1 MARKNF
7 GKGQTSYTQE
17 LDFTETANWNSAQL
31 YSEVAITKYL
41 LDADKFRLIAT
52 YGSLD
57 LESSILQ
64 NIPQNLL
71 SRARYNAL
79 IRYHDTIRTILENSY
94 FALRNKDKESVDP
107 VFEKLEKIEPHF
119 AKVLV
124 KINGKESI
132 NETLIRALIEIL
144 RKILKEIKTP
154 LNKSDLIFGHKEE
167 FDPTKFKESVKDN
180 IINVG

>member
-7 GKGQTSYTQE
+7 GKGETSYTQE

-57 LESSILQ
+57 IETSILQ
-64 NIPQNLL
+64 NIPKQILI
-71 SRARYNAL
+71 RARYNAL
-79 IRYHDTIRTILENSY
+79 IRYHDTIRTIIDNSY
-94 FALRNKDKESVDP
+94 FALRVKDREQIDP
-107 VFEKLEKIEPHF
+107 VVEKLEKLEPIIE
-119 AKVLV
+119 KVIDR
-124 KINGKESI
+124 KGGKETL
-132 NETLIRALIEIL
+132 NEALFKDLLEVL
-144 RKILKEIKTP
+144 RGILKEIKTP